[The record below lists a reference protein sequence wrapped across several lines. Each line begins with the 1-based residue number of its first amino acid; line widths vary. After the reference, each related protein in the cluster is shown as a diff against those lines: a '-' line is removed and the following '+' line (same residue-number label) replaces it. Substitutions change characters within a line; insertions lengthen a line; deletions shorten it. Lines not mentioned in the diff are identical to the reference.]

1 MKVRAKARDSE
12 PLLQPNSS
20 VIGFRKTPKE
30 NWPPATPKDTRT
42 QPATTNQPK

>member
-30 NWPPATPKDTRT
+30 NWPPATLKDTRT